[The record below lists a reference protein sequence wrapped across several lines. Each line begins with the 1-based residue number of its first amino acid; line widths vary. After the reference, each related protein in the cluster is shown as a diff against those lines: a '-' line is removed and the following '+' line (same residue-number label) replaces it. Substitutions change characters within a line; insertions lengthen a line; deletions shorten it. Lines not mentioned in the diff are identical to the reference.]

1 MQKIFSSEKDYRH
14 VACMYKSHV
23 NFLLI
28 IYVLKVSRY
37 VCIAIFCKNNIDQF
51 LDVDWSPGHINIISL
66 KLFQI
71 CRIDTLKVST
81 GNPSNI
87 NLE

>member
-1 MQKIFSSEKDYRH
+1 M
-14 VACMYKSHV
+14 
-23 NFLLI
+23 
-28 IYVLKVSRY
+28 
-37 VCIAIFCKNNIDQF
+37 CIAIFGKNNIDQF

-87 NLE
+87 NLEEKYSWGGKSKKIPVAFLDESF